1 VAVDVVTEIEA
12 VIGLE
17 VHAQLLTRS
26 KMFCSCSA
34 AYLAGEPNSHTC
46 PVCLALPGALPVIN
60 RRGIELTIRT
70 ALALNCEIPEFSKFD
85 RKNYFYP
92 DLPKGYQI
100 SQYDLPLSVGGHLD
114 IEVDGHPLRVGITR
128 VHLEEDTGKLLHSG
142 DIHTSSSSL
151 VDLNRAGVPLM
162 EIVSE
167 PDLRSADEAREYMQR
182 LRQMLVWIG
191 VNDGNME
198 EGSLRC
204 DANVS
209 VRPKGSTEF
218 GTKVEIKNMNSFRAV
233 HMALG
238 YEIQR
243 QTAALESGETI
254 VQETRGWNEAK
265 GVTVGQRSKEYAHD
279 YRYFPDPDL
288 PPLQLTPEMVSDI
301 RSQLPELP
309 AARAARLRAQLGLSG
324 YDADQLTA
332 TKELGDYFESVLAAW
347 GGGVSGGGSDGAA
360 TAKEAANWVI
370 GEVNRA
376 INEAE
381 GSIEDLK
388 VRPAALAGLIQR
400 KLEGRV
406 SNNQA
411 KELFAALAG
420 GAQAVSDAAG
430 VDAAIEARGMAQ
442 VSDSTQLE
450 AWVEQALAAEPQAAA
465 DFRAGNERAVGRL
478 VGAVMRVSGG
488 KANGPAVNAML
499 REKLRS

>member
-1 VAVDVVTEIEA
+1 MAVDVRTEIEA

-26 KMFCSCSA
+26 KMFCACSA
-34 AYLAGEPNSHTC
+34 AYLDGEPNSHTC

-70 ALALNCEIPEFSKFD
+70 ALALGCEIPEFSKFD

-100 SQYDLPLSVGGHLD
+100 SQYDLPLSVRGHLE
-114 IEVDGHPLRVGITR
+114 IAVDGQPLRVGITR

-167 PDLRSADEAREYMQR
+167 PDLRSADQAREYMQR
-182 LRQMLVWIG
+182 LRQVLVWIG

-209 VRPKGSTEF
+209 VRQRGAHEL

-233 HMALG
+233 HMALA
-238 YEIQR
+238 YEIER
-243 QTAALESGETI
+243 QKTALASGEAI

-288 PPLQLTPEMVSDI
+288 PPLQVTAEMVAGI
-301 RSQLPELP
+301 RAQLPELP
-309 AARAARLRAQLGLSG
+309 AARAARFREDLRLSG

-332 TKELGDYFESVLAAW
+332 TLELSDYFEAVLAARGER
-347 GGGVSGGGSDGAA
+347 GGDGADGAA
-360 TAKEAANWVI
+360 GAKEAANWVI

-376 INEAE
+376 INEA
-381 GSIEDLK
+381 GGLLDDLR
-388 VRPAALAGLIQR
+388 VRPAALAALIQR
-400 KLEGRV
+400 KSEGRI

-411 KELFAALAG
+411 KELFAALA
-420 GAQAVSDAAG
+420 AADSATDDAAG
-430 VDAAIEARGMAQ
+430 VDAAIEARGLAQ
-442 VSDSTQLE
+442 VSDTAQLE
-450 AWVEQALAAEPQAAA
+450 AWVDEALAAEPQAAA

-488 KANGPAVNAML
+488 KANGPAVNAIL
-499 REKLRS
+499 RRKLRD